1 MSAKARQDLL
11 WWSRNLS
18 TWNGRLVKD
27 PDPNI
32 VIETDAS
39 KRGWG
44 ASCQGVM
51 TGGCWSKEE
60 ADLHINVL
68 EMMAAFFAI
77 QAFTKQLQGVRIL
90 LRTDN
95 ISVVAHVNHMG
106 GTRSPQLIALVK
118 ELWAWCLHRKTTV
131 IAQHLPGLENVTA
144 DFLSRHISDRTD

>member
-1 MSAKARQDLL
+1 M
-11 WWSRNLS
+11 
-18 TWNGRLVKD
+18 KD